1 MPEAGMPRT
10 ARASV
15 GEICY
20 HVINRGNARQEVF
33 RKDEDYKAFIRLF
46 NGACERIAMRVLGY
60 CIMPNHFHLV
70 LWPYSAGDLGK
81 WMQWLLTAHVRRYHQ
96 HYRTSGHVW
105 QGRFKAFPIERDD
118 HLLTVLRYVERNP
131 LRAGLVEHAEDWP
144 WSSLSSARSLDR
156 GWLSSLPVSGPL
168 DWIGWVNQPQTD
180 AELERVRH
188 SVNRGT
194 PHGSAEW
201 VQRIATQL
209 GLEASLHP
217 RGRPK
222 KQAEK

>member
-1 MPEAGMPRT
+1 MPRT

-15 GEICY
+15 GEMCY

-33 RKDEDYKAFIRLF
+33 RKNEDYKAFINLLDH
-46 NGACERIAMRVLGY
+46 ACERIAMRVLGY

-70 LWPYSAGDLGK
+70 LWPYSNGDLGK

-96 HYRTSGHVW
+96 HYKTSGHVW
-105 QGRFKAFPIERDD
+105 QGRFKAFPIERDE

-144 WSSLSSARSLDR
+144 WSSLSRSKMDHD
-156 GWLSSLPVSGPL
+156 WLCPLPVSGPL
-168 DWIGWVNQPQTD
+168 NWIGWVNQPQTE
-180 AELERVRH
+180 AEVEQLRQ

-194 PHGSAEW
+194 PYGPPNWA
-201 VQRIATQL
+201 QRVAAQL
-209 GLEASLHP
+209 GLEASLRP
-217 RGRPK
+217 RGRPR